1 MSYRNYST
9 ALIKIMLCS
18 LLLACFLPATSIA
31 KKSNI
36 DAKVMH
42 NSPFNIP
49 RSHTV
54 KIQDKQRTYKLY
66 IKLPKGYKSSA
77 NRDVNYPVIYLTD
90 AMYTFQIMSGV
101 TRFPMNAK
109 QMAPAIIVGISWEL
123 GMQGDT
129 SRVRDYTPSVDHSWR
144 KVTGG
149 ADRHIK
155 FLQHR
160 VIPYVEQN
168 YRTDPEQRTY
178 VGNSLGGLFGGY
190 ILSKQP
196 ELFRNYLLGS
206 PSFWWQQQ
214 SLLSQLNRNREAL
227 TKLNANVFVGIGALE
242 HNGKGGD
249 SEFDMLGDAK
259 QFTALLENAAKSQPQ
274 QTLNTKLLVIN
285 EAHHA
290 TAFATTAIH
299 GMDWLFNHKQG
310 KSLANSNNEEVP
322 AAERESF

>member
-1 MSYRNYST
+1 MANQQ
-9 ALIKIMLCS
+9 
-18 LLLACFLPATSIA
+18 
-31 KKSNI
+31 NI
-36 DAKVMH
+36 DATVMH

-54 KIQDKQRTYKLY
+54 KIQDKERTYKLY
-66 IKLPKGYKSSA
+66 IKLPKGYKSSK
-77 NRDVNYPVIYLTD
+77 NRDIDYPVIYLTD

-129 SRVRDYTPSVDHSWR
+129 SRVRDYTPTVDNSWN

-149 ADRHIK
+149 ADRYIR
-155 FLQHR
+155 FLKHR

-168 YRTDPEQRTY
+168 YRTDSEQRTY
-178 VGNSLGGLFGGY
+178 VGNSLGGLLGGY
-190 ILSKQP
+190 ILLKQP

-214 SLLSQLNRNREAL
+214 TLLSQLESNSDAL
-227 TKLNANVFVGIGALE
+227 TKLNANIFVGIGALE
-242 HNGKGGD
+242 HNRKGGD
-249 SEFDMLGDAK
+249 SEFDMVADAK
-259 QFTALLENAAKSQPQ
+259 RFKALLDKAAKPQPQ
-274 QTLNTKLLVIN
+274 QTLHTKLLVIN

-290 TAFATTAIH
+290 TAFATTAVH

-310 KSLANSNNEEVP
+310 KSLPKAISSQSNKTMRHVDG
-322 AAERESF
+322 SF